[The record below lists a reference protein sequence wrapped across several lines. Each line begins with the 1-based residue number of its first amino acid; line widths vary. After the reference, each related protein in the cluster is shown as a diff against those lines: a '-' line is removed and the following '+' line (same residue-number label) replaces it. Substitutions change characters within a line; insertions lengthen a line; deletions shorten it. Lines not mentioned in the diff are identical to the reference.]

1 MSVEDAQPVRIK
13 FDKLRMPS
21 RPREPI
27 KAPLALVG
35 ASAFCP
41 TGTEIWLFGLPLE
54 PNYLDPF
61 VLRSASA
68 AMNDVERYPSLIR
81 AAVAS
86 KPKFAARLGIDDQS
100 DEAALLQVL
109 EIHSIQCQ
117 TLAVP
122 GTATGPTIMPY
133 SPAPD
138 RQRCDFADTE
148 TSYAIVLRMRDD
160 DEHLLRIEVRD
171 GKYLNAVV
179 D

>member
-1 MSVEDAQPVRIK
+1 MSVEDAQSVRIK
-13 FDKLRMPS
+13 FNELRMPS

-27 KAPLALVG
+27 KAPLALTG

-41 TGTEIWLFGLPLE
+41 EGTEIWLFGLPLE
-54 PNYLDPF
+54 PTLLAPF

-68 AMNDVERYPSLIR
+68 AMNDVERFPSLIR

-100 DEAALLQVL
+100 DEAALMQVF

-122 GTATGPTIMPY
+122 GTATGPTLMPF

-148 TSYAIVLRMRDD
+148 TSYAVVLRMRD

-179 D
+179 E